1 MVPRSTPIVVLPIVL
16 LATLLVAGP
25 ARAQDADEGLPSI
38 EEKTEEMDRRDGFFP
53 VYWDTAEGKV
63 WLELPQMNEE
73 FLYVNSLPVGLGSN
87 DIGLDR
93 GQLGGERVVYF
104 ERIGPKVHLVQPNL
118 DYRAS
123 TDNPMEEQAVTD
135 AFAKGVLWGFEVAAE
150 TGDRVLVDATDFIV
164 RDAHG
169 IARRLK
175 QTDQGSFSLDASR
188 SAPFPTNVKAFPQN
202 TEMEARVT
210 FIGDAPGRY
219 VRDVAAHP
227 ESFTL
232 RVRHS
237 FVQLPDTDGYAPR
250 RMDSRS
256 GYFGLM
262 YRDYAVPIGTDITQR
277 FINRHRLTCAES
289 AGADGLCPVEEP
301 IVYYLDPGTPEP
313 VRGALLDG
321 ARWWAEAFEAAG
333 FEDAY
338 RVEMLPDDADPMDV
352 RYNTIQW
359 VHRST
364 RGWSYGSSVTDPR
377 TGEIIKGHVTLGSLR
392 VRQDY
397 LLAEGLLAPYDG
409 ANAEGFAPENDP
421 MLAMALARIRQ
432 LSAHEVGHTLGL
444 SHNFAASV
452 NDRASVMDY
461 PAPLATVQDGQV
473 SLENAYDTDIGE
485 WDKVTIRYGYAEPS
499 DGQTEQELLDS
510 IIQDYQDE
518 GLHYITDAD
527 ARPAGAAHPLSNLW
541 DNGADPVTALERE
554 MDVRAVALD
563 QFDASVIRT
572 GEPMALLEEALVPL
586 YLRHR
591 YQVEG
596 TVKSLAG
603 VRYSYAMRG
612 DADATRPKPVG
623 TDQQID
629 ALDALLETLTPQ
641 ALRLPSEVRQ
651 QIAPRPP
658 GYPENRELFASHTGL
673 LFDPYAPA
681 EVAATMVLDLIIH
694 PERAARLAYQS
705 DFDANLPTLDIV
717 LDQVTAA
724 VWEAPVSGNAYDA
737 ELQRTVQQVWTDALL
752 EQAGNDD
759 VAPAVQARITQHLR
773 TLHQWLQNNMGRTSE
788 TQAHRAQAHDMIS
801 RFLDRSQETAPLPA
815 DITIPPG
822 SPIGSA
828 APSYVQRQERR
839 RAALEAWAPARP
851 MCMH

>member
-1 MVPRSTPIVVLPIVL
+1 MLHRCTAALTAL
-16 LATLLVAGP
+16 LFACLLTAPTL
-25 ARAQDADEGLPSI
+25 AQGLPSI
-38 EEKTEEMDRRDGFFP
+38 AEKTEGMDQRDGFFP
-53 VYWDTAEGKV
+53 VYWDDAEGKV
-63 WLELPQMNEE
+63 WLEIPQMEQA

-104 ERIGPKVHLVQPNL
+104 ERIGPKVHLVAPNL

-123 TDNPMEEQAVTD
+123 TDNPMEEQAVRD
-135 AFAKGVLWGFEVAAE
+135 AFAKGVLWGFDVAAATE
-150 TGDRVLVDATDFIV
+150 GRVLVDATDFIV

-169 IARRLK
+169 IAERL
-175 QTDQGSFSLDASR
+175 QRTGQGSFSLNGSR

-202 TEMEARVT
+202 TEMEARLT
-210 FIGDAPGRY
+210 FTGDASGRY
-219 VRDVAAHP
+219 VRDVAATP
-227 ESFTL
+227 DALTL

-237 FVQLPDTDGYAPR
+237 FVQLPDTAGYAPR
-250 RMDSRS
+250 RMDPRS
-256 GYFGLM
+256 GFFGLT
-262 YRDYAVPIGTDITQR
+262 YRDYAVPIGEEIPQR
-277 FINRHRLTCAES
+277 YINRHRLTCAEP
-289 AGADGLCPVEEP
+289 AGEDGLCPVEEP

-321 ARWWAEAFEAAG
+321 ARWWSQAFEAAG

-338 RVEMLPDDADPMDV
+338 RVEVLPADADPMDV

-409 ANAEGFAPENDP
+409 ANASGFAPENDP
-421 MLAMALARIRQ
+421 MLDMALARIRQ

-444 SHNFAASV
+444 AHNFASSV

-461 PAPLATVQDGQV
+461 PAPLATVEDGQI
-473 SLENAYDTDIGE
+473 SLANAYDTDIGE
-485 WDKVTIRYGYAEPS
+485 WDKVAIRYGYAQPAE
-499 DGQTEQELLDS
+499 GQTEAELLDS
-510 IIQDYQDE
+510 IIEEYQTE

-541 DNGADPVTALERE
+541 ENGSDLVDALDHE
-554 MDVRAVALD
+554 MNVRRVALD
-563 QFDASVIRT
+563 QFDASAIRM

-591 YQVEG
+591 YQVEA
-596 TVKSLAG
+596 TVKALGGA
-603 VRYSYAMRG
+603 RYSYALRG
-612 DADATRPKPVG
+612 DDDATLPTPVA
-623 TDQQID
+623 TDQQMD
-629 ALDALLETLTPQ
+629 ALDALLGTLTPQ
-641 ALRLPSEVRQ
+641 ALRLSPEIRA
-651 QIAPRPP
+651 QISPRPP
-658 GYPENRELFASHTGL
+658 GYPSNRELFPGHTDPT
-673 LFDPYAPA
+673 FDAYAPA
-681 EVAATMVLDLIIH
+681 EVAATMVFDLLVH
-694 PERAARLAYQS
+694 PDRAARLAYQS
-705 DFDANLPTLDIV
+705 DFDANLPTLRSV
-717 LDQVTAA
+717 LDQATDATWKASV
-724 VWEAPVSGNAYDA
+724 APNAYDA
-737 ELQRTVQQVWTDALL
+737 ELQRTVQQVWIDALL

-759 VAPAVQARITQHLR
+759 AAPAVQARITQHLR
-773 TLHQWLQNNMGRTSE
+773 GLHQWLADNPGSDAE
-788 TQAHRAQAHDMIS
+788 TQAHRAQAHDMIG
-801 RFLDRSQETAPLPA
+801 RFLNRDQSAAAMPA

-828 APSYVQRQERR
+828 APSYVRRQDAR

-851 MCMH
+851 MCMTP

>member
-1 MVPRSTPIVVLPIVL
+1 MASVH
-16 LATLLVAGP
+16 
-25 ARAQDADEGLPSI
+25 AQDLPSI
-38 EEKTEEMDRRDGFFP
+38 AEKTEGMEQRDGFFP
-53 VYWDTAEGKV
+53 VYWDAAAGKV
-63 WLELPQMNEE
+63 WLEIPQMEQA

-118 DYRAS
+118 DYRAD
-123 TDNPMEEQAVTD
+123 TDNPMEAQAVTD
-135 AFAKGVLWGFEVAAE
+135 AFAKSVLWGFEVAAA

-169 IARRLK
+169 IVRRLQ

-188 SAPFPTNVKAFPQN
+188 SAPFPANVKAFPQN

-210 FIGDAPGRY
+210 FTGTDPGRY
-219 VRDVAAHP
+219 VRDVAANP
-227 ESFTL
+227 QSFTL

-237 FVQLPDTDGYAPR
+237 FVQLPDTTGYTPR
-250 RMDSRS
+250 RMDPRS

-277 FINRHRLTCAES
+277 FINRHRLTCAEPP
-289 AGADGLCPVEEP
+289 GADGLCPVAEP

-313 VRGALLDG
+313 VRSALLDG

-333 FEDAY
+333 FENAY
-338 RVEMLPDDADPMDV
+338 RVEMLPADADPMDV

-359 VHRST
+359 VHRAT

-397 LLAEGLLAPYDG
+397 LLAEGMLAPYDG
-409 ANAEGFAPENDP
+409 AHAEGFAPANDP

-444 SHNFAASV
+444 AHNFAASV

-461 PAPLATVQDGQV
+461 PAPLATVEDGQIV
-473 SLENAYDTDIGE
+473 LDDAYDTGIGA
-485 WDKVTIRYGYAEPS
+485 WDKAAIRYGYAQPAE
-499 DGQTEQELLDS
+499 GQTEAELLDS
-510 IIQDYQDE
+510 IIQSYQED

-541 DNGADPVTALERE
+541 DNGADPVAALARE
-554 MDVRAVALD
+554 MEVREVALD
-563 QFDASVIRT
+563 RFDASVIRT

-596 TVKSLAG
+596 TVKSIAG
-603 VRYSYAMRG
+603 VRYSYALRG
-612 DADATRPKPVG
+612 DDDATLPTPV
-623 TDQQID
+623 DASQQRD
-629 ALDALLETLTPQ
+629 ALDALLQTVTPQ
-641 ALRLPSEVRQ
+641 ALRLPPEVRA

-658 GYPENRELFASHTGL
+658 GYPENRELFASHTEPT
-673 LFDPYAPA
+673 FDPYAPA

-705 DFDANLPTLDIV
+705 DLDANLPTLRTV
-717 LDQVTAA
+717 LDEVTAA

-759 VAPAVQARITQHLR
+759 AAPAVQARLTQHLR
-773 TLHQWLQNNMGRTSE
+773 DLHRWLQAHPGSDAE
-788 TQAHRAQAHDMIS
+788 TQAHRAQAHAMIG
-801 RFLDRSQETAPLPA
+801 RFLSRDQSAATMPA
-815 DITIPPG
+815 DIATPPG

-839 RAALEAWAPARP
+839 RALLEAWAPERP
-851 MCMH
+851 ACMVP

>member
-1 MVPRSTPIVVLPIVL
+1 MLSR
-16 LATLLVAGP
+16 LAPFVALLVFLIASP
-25 ARAQDADEGLPSI
+25 AQAQSGADDEGPPTI
-38 EEKTEEMDRRDGFFP
+38 EEKTEDMDRRDGFFP
-53 VYWDTAEGKV
+53 VYWDATEGKV
-63 WLELPQMNEE
+63 WLEIPQMEQQ

-93 GQLGGERVVYF
+93 GQLGGERVVHF
-104 ERIGPKVHLVQPNL
+104 ERIGRAVHLVQPNL
-118 DYRAS
+118 EYRAD

-135 AFAKGVLWGFEVAAE
+135 AFAKGVLWGFDVAAQ

-169 IARRLK
+169 VARRLK
-175 QTDQGSFSLDASR
+175 QTGQGSFSLDGSR

-210 FIGDAPGRY
+210 FTGSDPGRY
-219 VRDVAAHP
+219 VRDVAANP

-237 FVQLPDTDGYAPR
+237 FVQLPDTDGYTPR
-250 RMDSRS
+250 RMDPRS

-277 FINRHRLTCAES
+277 VINRHRLACAEP

-321 ARWWAEAFEAAG
+321 ARWWSQAFEAAG

-338 RVEMLPDDADPMDV
+338 RVEMLPADADPMDV

-397 LLAEGLLAPYDG
+397 LLAEGMLAPYDG
-409 ANAEGFAPENDP
+409 ANADGFAPENDP

-444 SHNFAASV
+444 AHNFAASV

-461 PAPLATVQDGQV
+461 PAPLATVEDGQI
-473 SLENAYDTDIGE
+473 SLANAYDTDIGE
-485 WDKVTIRYGYAEPS
+485 WDKVAIRYGYAEPA

-510 IIQDYQDE
+510 IIEGYQQD
-518 GLHYITDAD
+518 GLLYITDAD
-527 ARPAGAAHPLSNLW
+527 ARPAGAAHPASNLW
-541 DNGADPVTALERE
+541 ENGSDLVDALERE
-554 MDVRAVALD
+554 MTVRAAALD
-563 QFDASVIRT
+563 QFGASVIRT

-591 YQVEG
+591 YQVEA
-596 TVKSLAG
+596 TVKALGG
-603 VRYSYAMRG
+603 VRYAYALRG
-612 DADATRPKPVG
+612 DDDATLPTPVAAE
-623 TDQQID
+623 QQTD
-629 ALDALLETLTPQ
+629 ALDALLNTLTPQ
-641 ALRLPSEVRQ
+641 VLRLPPEVRT
-651 QIAPRPP
+651 QIPPRPP
-658 GYPENRELFASHTGL
+658 GYPASRELFPGHTDPT
-673 LFDPYAPA
+673 FDVYAPA
-681 EVAATMVLDLIIH
+681 EIVATMVFDLLVH
-694 PERAARLAYQS
+694 PDRAARLAYQS
-705 DFDANLPTLDIV
+705 DFDMSLPTLTDV
-717 LDQVTAA
+717 LDLTTAS
-724 VWEAPVSGNAYDA
+724 VWEAPVAGNAYDA
-737 ELQRTVQQVWTDALL
+737 ELQRTVQQVWMDALL

-759 VAPAVQARITQHLR
+759 AAPAVQARITQHLR
-773 TLHQWLQNNMGRTSE
+773 GLHQWLQDNSGRTPE
-788 TQAHRAQAHDMIS
+788 TQAHRAQAHDMIG
-801 RFLDRSQETAPLPA
+801 RFLNRDQSTATMPA

-828 APSYVQRQERR
+828 APSYVRRQDAR
-839 RAALEAWAPARP
+839 RAALEAWGPTRP
-851 MCMH
+851 MCMTP

>member
-1 MVPRSTPIVVLPIVL
+1 MLSRFSLCVAL
-16 LATLLVAGP
+16 LALLVASP
-25 ARAQDADEGLPSI
+25 VHAQSDAEDDLPTI
-38 EEKTEEMDRRDGFFP
+38 EEKTEGMDQRDGFFP
-53 VYWDTAEGKV
+53 VYWDDAEGKV
-63 WLELPQMNEE
+63 WLEIPQMEQE

-93 GQLGGERVVYF
+93 GQLGGERVAYF
-104 ERIGPKVHLVQPNL
+104 ERIGPRVHLVQPNL
-118 DYRAS
+118 DYRAD

-135 AFAKGVLWGFEVAAE
+135 AFAKGVLWGFDVAAE
-150 TGDRVLVDATDFIV
+150 ADGRVLVDATDFIV

-169 IARRLK
+169 IAQRLQ
-175 QTDQGSFSLDASR
+175 QTDQGSFSLDKSR
-188 SAPFPTNVKAFPQN
+188 SAPFPANVKAFPQN

-210 FIGDAPGRY
+210 FTGNDPGRY
-219 VRDVAAHP
+219 VRDVAANP

-237 FVQLPDTDGYAPR
+237 FVQLPDTDGYTPR
-250 RMDSRS
+250 RMDPRS
-256 GYFGLM
+256 GYFGLV

-277 FINRHRLTCAES
+277 YINRHRLACAEP

-321 ARWWAEAFEAAG
+321 ARWWSQAFEAAG

-338 RVEMLPDDADPMDV
+338 RVEVLPADADPMDV

-359 VHRST
+359 VHRAT

-397 LLAEGLLAPYDG
+397 LLAEGMLAPYDG
-409 ANAEGFAPENDP
+409 ANADGFAPDNDP

-461 PAPLATVQDGQV
+461 PAPLATVQNGQV

-485 WDKVTIRYGYAEPS
+485 WDKFTIRYGYAEPA
-499 DGQTEQELLDS
+499 DGQTEQELLDG
-510 IIQDYQDE
+510 IIQEYQDD

-554 MDVRAVALD
+554 MNVRAVALD

-596 TVKSLAG
+596 TVKSIAG

-612 DADATRPKPVG
+612 DADATLPTPVG

-641 ALRLPSEVRQ
+641 ALRLPPEVRA

-658 GYPENRELFASHTGL
+658 GYPSNRELFASHTAPV
-673 LFDPYAPA
+673 FDPYAPA

-694 PERAARLAYQS
+694 PERAARLAYQD
-705 DFDANLPTLDIV
+705 DFDSNLPTLDVV

-752 EQAGNDD
+752 EQAMNDD
-759 VAPAVQARITQHLR
+759 AAPAVQARIAQHLR
-773 TLHQWLQNNMGRTSE
+773 GLHQWLQDNAGRTAE
-788 TQAHRAQAHDMIS
+788 TQAHRAQAHAMIG

-828 APSYVQRQERR
+828 APSYVERQERR
-839 RAALEAWAPARP
+839 RALLEAWTPARP
-851 MCMH
+851 ACMH